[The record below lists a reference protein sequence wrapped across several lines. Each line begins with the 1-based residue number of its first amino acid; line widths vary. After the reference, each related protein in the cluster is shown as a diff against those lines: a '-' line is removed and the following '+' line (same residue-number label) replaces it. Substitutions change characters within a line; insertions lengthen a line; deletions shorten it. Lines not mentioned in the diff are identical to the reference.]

1 MFTSLGDALQ
11 KMLRKY
17 DIDKS
22 IRQNQAMDV
31 WNQIVGKAISIHAI
45 PEKVA
50 FGKLYIRVDSPAWRN
65 ELSFRKI
72 EIMKKINKKLQGEM
86 IKEIVLR

>member
-11 KMLRKY
+11 KLFRKY

-22 IRQNQAMDV
+22 IRQNQAMDT
-31 WNQIVGKAISIHAI
+31 WNQVVGRTISIHAV

-50 FGKLYIRVDSPAWRN
+50 FSKLFVRVDSPAWRN
-65 ELSFRKI
+65 ELSYRKI
-72 EIMKKINKKLQGEM
+72 EIKKKINKKLHGEI